1 MTTRAD
7 EYVDVARNTSGRI
20 RRGLRKKAWRR
31 AVVECHPDAHFAHGL
46 PKEAMAILNDR
57 LAAVNAAW
65 ESVRLERGLT

>member
-1 MTTRAD
+1 MLGVAAAASDD
-7 EYVDVARNTSGRI
+7 EV
-20 RRGLRKKAWRR
+20 KKAWRR